1 MIINLN
7 LDIIFWGGK
16 MLIAKINGGGIETLT
31 DFQALISM
39 PESVRSQST
48 EQLVPVKC
56 SVQKY

>member
-1 MIINLN
+1 
-7 LDIIFWGGK
+7 